1 MERVIIDTDPGVDD
15 AHALMMALAHPG
27 VRVKAIT
34 TVAGNVDLAKTTANA
49 CTVLDVLGKDVPV
62 YAGCDRALISRLG
75 DAAHVHG
82 RDGLGDAG
90 FPPSTRRVEAE
101 HAAAALVRL
110 AGESPGEISLVAIG
124 PLTNL
129 AVALK
134 LDPQLPGKFK
144 QLIVMGG
151 AIYAQGNTPN
161 LTAEYNVYT
170 DPEAAHIVLEAW
182 PCVSLVCWETTLAHG
197 FPLPLV
203 ETWMSW
209 DTPRARFFQA
219 ILAKT
224 LAYNTEVMK
233 RDAFF
238 APDGLAMA
246 VLLDPNIVQAAEEHR
261 VMVELGGT
269 HARGQTIV
277 DWADREDRP
286 ANARIILE
294 VDQDK
299 FNDLMS
305 LSLR

>member
-27 VRVKAIT
+27 VRVEAIT
-34 TVAGNVDLAKTTANA
+34 TVAGNVGLSRTTANA
-49 CTVLDVLGKDVPV
+49 CTVLDVLGQDVPV
-62 YAGCDRALISRLG
+62 YAGCDRPLISRYEN
-75 DAAHVHG
+75 AAYVHG

-90 FPPSTRRVEAE
+90 FPPSTRPVEAE
-101 HAAAALVRL
+101 HAAAALIRL
-110 AGESPGEISLVAIG
+110 ASEAPGEISLVAIG

-170 DPEAAHIVLEAW
+170 DPEAAHIVFEAW
-182 PCVSLVCWETTLAHG
+182 PRFSLVSWETTLAHG
-197 FPLPLV
+197 FPLSLV
-203 ETWMSW
+203 KRWMAW
-209 DTPRARFFQA
+209 DTPRARFYRT
-219 ILAKT
+219 ISAKT
-224 LAYNTEVMK
+224 LAFTTEVMK
-233 RDAFF
+233 RDSFF
-238 APDGLAMA
+238 GPDGLAVA
-246 VLLDPNIVQAAEEHR
+246 LLLDPTIVQAAEVHH
-261 VMVELGGT
+261 VTVELGGA

-277 DWADREDRP
+277 DWTDGGNRP
-286 ANARIILE
+286 ANARIILQ

-299 FNDLMS
+299 FNDLMA
-305 LSLR
+305 LALR